1 MRWFYYGVAIAATAL
16 ACLLWLLVFGVWP
29 GASLVP
35 APAVAR
41 PVASAG
47 LLPVPPVLRPAAA
60 VSISAPSR
68 ERFFCLAGYVAR
80 QTGNSVETLL
90 LDNQPVP
97 CRQRR

>member
-16 ACLLWLLVFGVWP
+16 ACLLWLFVFGLWP
-29 GASLVP
+29 AASSVP

-47 LLPVPPVLRPAAA
+47 LLPVPPVLRPAVAGS
-60 VSISAPSR
+60 VSGSTR